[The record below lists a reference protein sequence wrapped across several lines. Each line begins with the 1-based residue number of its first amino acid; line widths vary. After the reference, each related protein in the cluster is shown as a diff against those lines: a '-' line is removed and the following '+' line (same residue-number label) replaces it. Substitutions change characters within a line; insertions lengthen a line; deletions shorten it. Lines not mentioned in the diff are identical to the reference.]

1 MVRQGS
7 LCFLYVTKI
16 PWECKG
22 QHLDFTGPGNNLAT
36 GLFGGPVKGS
46 PVSSCPRKPL
56 LGGMQPWAPL
66 FWSFGRAVGLCCS
79 LPQSKTTT
87 ASNFKEAPQPLLE
100 CSFAVGLAN
109 SVEIRRNRQKPSGR
123 EEEGW
128 EHQPVSSQDSLPLR
142 VLPRSFPFYFKERR
156 EASLVILVN
165 WPLAPCCPP
174 LSQRERTNN
183 TVLYLSPSQLGAK
196 VLELG
201 PGLEWDHQA
210 RTWGHCLVLR
220 GFCCDLLQL
229 RSQLNC

>member
-1 MVRQGS
+1 MVRQGR

-16 PWECKG
+16 PWECEG

-36 GLFGGPVKGS
+36 GLFGGPVNGS
-46 PVSSCPRKPL
+46 PVPSCPRKPL
-56 LGGMQPWAPL
+56 LEAMQPWSPL

-87 ASNFKEAPQPLLE
+87 ASNFKEAPLPLLE
-100 CSFAVGLAN
+100 CSFPVGLAN
-109 SVEIRRNRQKPSGR
+109 SVEIRRLRQKPSSR

-174 LSQRERTNN
+174 LSQRERTNSI
-183 TVLYLSPSQLGAK
+183 VLYLSPSQTWNKSFGTGPWLGMGSSGK
-196 VLELG
+196 NLGVLLCSE
-201 PGLEWDHQA
+201 
-210 RTWGHCLVLR
+210 
-220 GFCCDLLQL
+220 GFAVTSFDWEA
-229 RSQLNC
+229 N